1 MRNKNKED
9 IEVMHRYVELL
20 ENASGGSMAERM
32 RYALATELTPRQQE
46 LVKLYYLDGMSQRTI
61 AQTLELADSTVS
73 RTLLRARNKLRRS
86 LRYGGRNL
94 LSAMED
100 Y

>member
-1 MRNKNKED
+1 MRIKNKED
-9 IEVMHRYVELL
+9 LEVLGRYVRLL
-20 ENASGGSMAERM
+20 EKASGSSMAERM

-46 LVKLYYLDGMSQRTI
+46 MTIMYYLDGMSQREI
-61 AQTLELADSTVS
+61 AHALGLSDSSVS

-94 LSAMED
+94 LSAMEE
-100 Y
+100 